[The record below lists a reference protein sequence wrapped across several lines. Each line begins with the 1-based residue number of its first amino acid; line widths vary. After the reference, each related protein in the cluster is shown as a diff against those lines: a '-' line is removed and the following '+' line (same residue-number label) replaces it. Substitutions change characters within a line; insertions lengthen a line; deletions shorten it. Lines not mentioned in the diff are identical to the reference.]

1 MFGLVFDADG
11 VHLESTR
18 IDDIRSMTKPA
29 DADELCDFLGIASYM
44 SSFIPKNSATHRG
57 LTKTVAIFACNSS
70 HEKAFESTKKLSVA
84 K

>member
-11 VHLESTR
+11 VHLESAR
-18 IDDIRSMTKPA
+18 IDDIRSMMKPA
-29 DADELCDFLGIASYM
+29 DADEFCEFLGITSYI

-57 LTKTVAIFACNSS
+57 LIKTDAIFACNSS
-70 HEKAFESTKKLSVA
+70 HEKAFESTKKLSVS